1 MGNTGGLFIG
11 ALKAE
16 DKSFLKPLLK
26 NAREQGYNRFVEPC
40 AGAMAMSYLAIEAG
54 YKPEQIEAS
63 DISFFSGV
71 FGRAIS
77 DKSLEDM
84 NIIADGFTTE
94 ELKNPATALYAQ
106 LYLRMKKQAS
116 NQYFFELL
124 KDLVV
129 RKKEHIN
136 IIQSQIDNMQSK
148 CKGINYRDLC
158 MWKHIR
164 EVKDDENAVVVLCP
178 PTYTAGYEK
187 FFDTGGK
194 LSWDEPTFEVF
205 DTETGLRD
213 LYDVIADAKALFIVY
228 EERKSGDSV
237 GAAIYG
243 RNAGRSGICMYLTS
257 NRPDE
262 ATDLAQGKVIA
273 RKGGSKMSPLKREI
287 IPSNYEVTSK
297 SEVKVIPIKAENATY
312 YRKLWTH
319 NFNGGSSGNSMA
331 MIIDG
336 FVAGV
341 FGYDKMT
348 MALGGKKD
356 LFFKFGISA
365 PSLQRLNRL
374 MYMLASSRKIINGVL
389 DDIQK
394 EHIEGVST
402 VMLTK
407 YPESKEM
414 RGIMKLTERLKD
426 KLCGYKLKY
435 RCDISDKIEK
445 EILTEW
451 VQKEKKWQE
460 NRKKSMK

>member
-1 MGNTGGLFIG
+1 MAMGNTGGLFIG

-16 DKSFLKPLLK
+16 DKSFLKPLLH

-40 AGAMAMSYLAIEAG
+40 AGAMAMSYLAIESG

-71 FGRAIS
+71 LGRAINE
-77 DKSLEDM
+77 KSLEDM
-84 NIIADGFTTE
+84 NIIADGFNSE

-106 LYLRMKKQAS
+106 LYLRMKRQAS

-124 KDLVV
+124 KDLIV
-129 RKKEHIN
+129 RKEEHIN
-136 IIQSQIDNMQSK
+136 SIQNQIDNMKSK
-148 CKGINYRDLC
+148 CKGMNYRDLC
-158 MWKHIR
+158 MWQHIR

-187 FFDTGGK
+187 FFDTGGR
-194 LSWDEPTFEVF
+194 LNWNEPTFEVF
-205 DTETGLRD
+205 DTNTGLSD
-213 LYDVIADAKALFIVY
+213 LYNVIADAKALFIVY

-237 GAAIYG
+237 GIPVYG
-243 RNAGRSGICMYLTS
+243 RNGICMYLTS

-262 ATDLAQGKVIA
+262 AAVLAQGKDIS
-273 RKGGSKMSPLKREI
+273 RKSSSKMSPLKREI
-287 IPSNYEVTSK
+287 LPSNYEVTSD
-297 SEVKVIPIKAENATY
+297 SEVQVIPIKAENATY

-331 MIIDG
+331 MLIDG

-365 PSLQRLNRL
+365 PSSQRLNRL
-374 MYMLASSRKIINGVL
+374 MYMLASSRKIINRVL

-426 KLCGYKLKY
+426 NLCGYKLKY
-435 RCDISDKIEK
+435 RCDILNKTEK
-445 EILTEW
+445 EILVEW
-451 VQKEKKWQE
+451 VQREKKWQE
-460 NRKKSMK
+460 NRKKFTK